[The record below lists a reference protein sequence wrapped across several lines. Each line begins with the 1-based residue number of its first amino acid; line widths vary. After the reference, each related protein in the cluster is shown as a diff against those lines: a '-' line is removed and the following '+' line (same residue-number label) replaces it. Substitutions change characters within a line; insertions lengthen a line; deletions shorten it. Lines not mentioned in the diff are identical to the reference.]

1 MRSVDLW
8 LFLIMAIAGLL
19 VTGGRLAAGIFPVG
33 GLVLA
38 ILGLAAALV
47 VPRLWRSGP
56 SRLGWMASAVVAA
69 LASFYLVWRLPQ
81 PGPADISRIIQSYE
95 GMKAAPVVTV
105 RGRLI
110 EPPRLTRSDR
120 VQFWLQVQY
129 LVDVTGQTQDAADPE
144 DEVSNVTG
152 RLYTTVPLLQGTGL
166 YPNQEVEVTG
176 TLYKPKP
183 ALYTGGFD
191 FAAYLA
197 QQDSYAGLAGYQL
210 SATAKGDPPS
220 FGWGLRQRLIRGY
233 TEALGSPG
241 GPLLSAIVL
250 GSRGVDLPYDVRD
263 GFARVGLAHTIAV
276 SGFHVS
282 MILGFVLA
290 LLRRFS
296 AKVQF
301 GAGAM
306 ALLGLLAVTGVQ
318 PSVLRA
324 VVMGFA
330 ALAGLVIQRKVK
342 PLGSLGVAAC
352 VLLVISPLWIWDL
365 GFQLSCLATFG
376 LLTTA
381 TPIAGRLRWMPT
393 LLADLIAVPLAATLW
408 TLPLQLYQFGV
419 LSPYSLLANVVS
431 SPLVYIVSVGGFV
444 SAGLMAIAPSA
455 GIVFTQTVLQMPV
468 RAFLGLAEKFN
479 QLPGAGYATGSVSL
493 VQLGLLYGLMLLLLV
508 PPKMPAKLINRLLI
522 KLRSSWIG
530 VGILMGLIVALPL
543 WHLQLNRFQVT
554 VLGTQDQ
561 PILII
566 QNRNQV
572 GLINCGDEQAVQST
586 LLPFLQHQG
595 TNQLRWA
602 IATHLDEDSRRG
614 WIRLLNRIPVQDFY
628 EVPSHPPT
636 APPSSPDGVSNESA
650 SSNGISNGNSSNTG
664 NLSNAPTAASLN
676 ATQATAWSTNVLN
689 SAVQAHT
696 GRYSLF
702 QTGQNLSLGSQSVL
716 ELGRDNTHWTYRY
729 GDIQWLWLLGSSI
742 SDQRHLLKQ
751 TNLPIGPVN
760 ILWWSGE
767 PLEGGIITRF
777 QPQVAIASS
786 QNLDPDTM
794 AMLQAKKVNVFWT
807 GRDGALQWSPKLGIL
822 SANDATEIDRGPL

>member
-19 VTGGRLAAGIFPVG
+19 ATGGPQASGGFPMG
-33 GLVLA
+33 GLA
-38 ILGLAAALV
+38 LGGTGLLAALV

-56 SRLGWMASAVVAA
+56 SRLSWLLAAGVAG
-69 LASFYLVWRLPQ
+69 LASFYLMWRLPQ
-81 PGPADISRIIQSYE
+81 PGPTDISRIIQSYE

-105 RGRLI
+105 RGRLV

-129 LVDVTGQTQDAADPE
+129 LVDVSGQTQAAEDPE
-144 DEVSNVTG
+144 EETVNVTG

-197 QQDSYAGLAGYQL
+197 QQNSYAGLAGYQL
-210 SATAKGDPPS
+210 SATAKGEPPS
-220 FGWGLRQRLIRGY
+220 FGWGLRLRLVQGY

-301 GAGAM
+301 GAGAL
-306 ALLGLLAVTGVQ
+306 ALLGLVAVTGVQ

-352 VLLVISPLWIWDL
+352 VLLLISPLWIWDL

-376 LLTTA
+376 LLTTSM
-381 TPIAGRLRWMPT
+381 PIAQRLRWMPT
-393 LLADLIAVPLAATLW
+393 LLADLIAVPLAATIW

-419 LSPYSLLANVVS
+419 LSPYSLLANLVS
-431 SPLVYIVSVGGFV
+431 TPLVYGVSIGGFAT
-444 SAGLMAIAPSA
+444 AGVMAIAPNL
-455 GIVFTQTVLQMPV
+455 GIVLTKMLLTMPV
-468 RAFLGLAEKFN
+468 QAFLGLTEWFN
-479 QLPGAGYATGSVSL
+479 RLPGAGYATGSISL
-493 VQLGLLYGLMLLLLV
+493 VQLALLYGLMLLLLV
-508 PPKMPAKLINRLLI
+508 PPKRPAKWLNRLLGN
-522 KLRSSWIG
+522 LRRGWIW

-543 WHLQLNRFQVT
+543 WQLQLNRFQVT

-561 PILII
+561 PILVI
-566 QNRNQV
+566 QNQNQV
-572 GLINCGDEQAVQST
+572 GLINCGSEQMVQST

-595 TNQLRWA
+595 TNQLKWA

-628 EVPSHPPT
+628 EVPRLAAPT
-636 APPSSPDGVSNESA
+636 SAPRDSSA
-650 SSNGISNGNSSNTG
+650 SSASPSGSVAGADSAAGATGATALLSSLNS
-664 NLSNAPTAASLN
+664 PTASP
-676 ATQATAWSTNVLN
+676 WSTNALN
-689 SAVQAHT
+689 LAIQAHSHHYN
-696 GRYSLF
+696 RF
-702 QTGQNLSLGSQSVL
+702 QTGQRLTLGDGSVL
-716 ELGRDNTHWTYRY
+716 ELGSENSHWTYRH
-729 GDIQWLWLLGSSI
+729 GDIQWLWLLGRTI

-786 QNLDPDTM
+786 QNLDPDTI
-794 AMLQAKKVNVFWT
+794 ALLKAKKVNVFWT